1 MSNYQTADYLSEE
14 QRAKF
19 DQLKENILD
28 LNPEESKELD
38 ALRKAAQDNK
48 GKREKSVKE
57 AQAAI
62 SKVIPAISLAEL
74 FGDKLQDILNT
85 EGYGVVAQE
94 PEKKV
99 ANSTRTR
106 KANST
111 RASDSALVLITIT
124 PAQGRKWEYRKGRV
138 FEQASDTVKTPW
150 VYQDKQ
156 FPNALLEHGQT
167 EASLLK
173 HATDE
178 AKTYF
183 AKEGKEELAKLVE
196 CAKTAKQKI
205 EEKAAKKAAPAK
217 QDAKADAEAAAAA

>member
-1 MSNYQTADYLSEE
+1 MTNYQTADYLSEE
-14 QRAKF
+14 QRKSF
-19 DQLKENILD
+19 DDLKDRILD
-28 LNPEESKELD
+28 LNPEENKELD

-48 GKREKSVKE
+48 AKRDKHVKD
-57 AQAAI
+57 AQSAVG
-62 SKVIPAISLAEL
+62 KVIPAISLAEL
-74 FGDKLQDILNT
+74 FGDKLQDILKA
-85 EGYGVVAQE
+85 EGYGVAAQE
-94 PEKKV
+94 PAKK
-99 ANSTRTR
+99 AGKTAGTR

-111 RASDSALVLITIT
+111 RASDGAPVLITIT

-150 VYQDKQ
+150 VYQPKQ

-183 AKEGKEELAKLVE
+183 ANEGKEELAKIVE
-196 CAKTAKQKI
+196 CAKTAKQKLDGKA
-205 EEKAAKKAAPAK
+205 KAAA
-217 QDAKADAEAAAAA
+217 